1 MFLVSV
7 VILTL
12 VPLVVPGRG
21 KVILAHGPGRG
32 VFENKLLMKRI
43 NNTRH
48 RVVSAETI
56 MMEYRVFL

>member
-12 VPLVVPGRG
+12 VPVVVPGRG
-21 KVILAHGPGRG
+21 KVILAHGPGG
-32 VFENKLLMKRI
+32 GGSENKLLMKRI

-56 MMEYRVFL
+56 ITEYRVFL